1 MLAKLFGGYTAE
13 KILMFMFVYGEGYA
27 RQINRLFNVAFD
39 PVNKQLAKFE
49 DAGILVSRMKGRTK
63 LYTWN
68 PRYPFL
74 KELQGLLSK
83 ALNTPLLKKNK
94 CITVKEQDP
103 EKVTNRYEQ
112 N

>member
-1 MLAKLFGGYTAE
+1 MLSKLFGGYTAE
-13 KILMFMFVYGEGYA
+13 KILMFMVVYEEGYA

-68 PRYPFL
+68 PRFPFL
-74 KELQGLLSK
+74 KELK
-83 ALNTPLLKKNK
+83 ALLEKAFEHTAPEEKQMYYSERTRPRKSDKPL
-94 CITVKEQDP
+94 
-103 EKVTNRYEQ
+103 
-112 N
+112 